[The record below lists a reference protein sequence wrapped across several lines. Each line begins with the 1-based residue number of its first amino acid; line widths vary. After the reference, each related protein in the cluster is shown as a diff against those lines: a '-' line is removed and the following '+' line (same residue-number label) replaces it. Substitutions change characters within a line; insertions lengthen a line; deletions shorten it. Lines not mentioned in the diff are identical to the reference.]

1 MSSRRRPVDIW
12 DDPAPIAWRWILCV
26 LVCCV
31 GLSLGWLK
39 VFNGYSVPSV
49 TVESV
54 LDGWG
59 MPNDVPS
66 SEAKGQLLSYV
77 DEINS
82 AKALDRILG
91 PILLVISIV
100 GLNSMHRVIGVE
112 IEENAEINNGAVRR

>member
-1 MSSRRRPVDIW
+1 M
-12 DDPAPIAWRWILCV
+12 
-26 LVCCV
+26 VCCV